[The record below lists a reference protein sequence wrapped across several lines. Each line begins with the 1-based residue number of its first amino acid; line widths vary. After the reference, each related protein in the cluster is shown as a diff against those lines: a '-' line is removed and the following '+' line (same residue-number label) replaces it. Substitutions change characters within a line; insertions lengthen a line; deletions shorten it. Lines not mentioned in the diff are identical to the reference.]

1 MNMGLI
7 KMTEDKISELIEEI
21 PKPDAELPFSLSHV
35 GKMLTP
41 HPYCITPR
49 HVEYAS
55 DHFGG
60 ILSEEAIRE
69 AEKNGIAVCDIC
81 LKQFREHLIP
91 KILPYDEHKE
101 RVVLFI
107 SVPDNSVDVDELKKL
122 DGLEEYLV
130 AIKPKLEELHI
141 DGVAFVKNEKNEK
154 NVSGGGKNE

>member
-1 MNMGLI
+1 MSMGVI

-21 PKPDAELPFSLSHV
+21 PKPDADLPFSLSHV
-35 GKMLTP
+35 EKILIP

-69 AEKNGIAVCDIC
+69 AEREVDAVCGIC

-101 RVVLFI
+101 QVVLFI
-107 SVPDNSVDVDELKKL
+107 SVPDNDELEKL
-122 DGLEEYLV
+122 DGLQEYLV

-141 DGVAFVKNEKNEK
+141 DGVAFVNNVKNVKNGNGGDKNE
-154 NVSGGGKNE
+154 